1 MATRAHAS
9 AVFNQPIDVVWKHV
23 RDFDFPARLL
33 TSTIEKVELEG
44 SASSTA
50 VGAVRKIQWKNGEWR
65 RQRLIE
71 LSDQYH
77 KIVWESIESEPSTEA
92 SAIITSIKLYRI
104 SETNSTLV
112 EWSSDFS
119 ADAANGLIVFETK
132 SYLEN
137 LKEMRET
144 LSKH

>member
-1 MATRAHAS
+1 VES
-9 AVFNQPIDVVWKHV
+9 KLNL
-23 RDFDFPARLL
+23 FDIL
-33 TSTIEKVELEG
+33 
-44 SASSTA
+44 
-50 VGAVRKIQWKNGEWR
+50 VRKIQWKNGEWR

-77 KIVWESIESEPSTEA
+77 KIVWVSTSDLQRKWYFCIYRILFRNPSSLSPLLKPALSLPPSSSTELLRPTA
-92 SAIITSIKLYRI
+92 PSLNGTLLFSTELQQLLTLFLRFYR
-104 SETNSTLV
+104 
-112 EWSSDFS
+112 SSDFS